1 MAFAL
6 VLSPAA
12 GGGPWSSS
20 ERGAI
25 ADLLREI
32 DPALEAPVPG
42 DDDSV
47 SLVPRRGIGV
57 DWVLAPDRLV
67 ASPQVTAIK
76 PAEAE
81 RVFSVLL
88 QCARSLVE
96 RHGVALRLEPQGRT
110 VDLEADHEL
119 LARSWLEHCTA
130 SAQAH
135 LEATRGGS
143 RYHLVAVAVL
153 VAILVAASQL
163 PMAAHP
169 LVAVFVAVPL
179 AFLVLLAFRNR
190 RRR

>member
-6 VLSPAA
+6 ILTPGA
-12 GGGPWSSS
+12 GTGPWS
-20 ERGAI
+20 ETRRDAI
-25 ADLLREI
+25 AALLRDL
-32 DPALEAPVPG
+32 DPSLEPPVPG
-42 DDDSV
+42 DDETL
-47 SLVPRRGIGV
+47 SLVPRRGIGL

-76 PAEAE
+76 PVEAE
-81 RVFSVLL
+81 RIFALLL

-96 RHGVALRLEPQGRT
+96 RHGMALRLEPAGT
-110 VDLEADHEL
+110 PIDLDADHEL
-119 LARSWLEHCTA
+119 LARAWLEHCTA
-130 SAQAH
+130 SAHEH

-163 PMAAHP
+163 PVAAHP
-169 LVAVFVAVPL
+169 LVAIAVAVPL

-190 RRR
+190 RR

>member
-6 VLSPAA
+6 VFTPAA
-12 GGGPWSSS
+12 EREPWSAT
-20 ERGAI
+20 ERDAL
-25 ADLLREI
+25 AALLREI
-32 DPALEAPVPG
+32 DPSLDAPIPG
-42 DDDSV
+42 DDDAV

-57 DWVLAPDRLV
+57 DWVLFPDRLV
-67 ASPQVTAIK
+67 ASPQVTGVK

-88 QCARSLVE
+88 QCAHSLVE
-96 RHGVALRLEPQGRT
+96 RRRLALRLEPAGDT
-110 VDLEADHEL
+110 VDLEADHEV
-119 LARSWLEHCTA
+119 LARAWLEHCTA
-130 SAQAH
+130 SAHEH
-135 LEATRGGS
+135 LAATRGGS

-163 PMAAHP
+163 PAAAHP

-190 RRR
+190 RQR